1 MSKKI
6 RKCANIAAVLWAV
19 IAFMSFL
26 VQPVAAR
33 SLDAIIASG
42 EIRVGVNPEYP
53 PTSKYDS
60 KNELVGFDIDLT
72 NKIAAMLGVKPVF
85 VVVSA
90 SSRVPFVASGKV
102 DYVMGAMTRTTERA
116 KLIDFT
122 LPINTESMGVLTLA
136 GKPFN
141 TPADLNKPGVTIAE
155 VRGTTGAKL
164 AAAKFPQAKLLEL
177 DNHPDVLRAV
187 AQGRAD
193 AVVEVIPRPDHG
205 HSESQLAHAERAGR
219 RCLLQRIG
227 CGKGGHYP
235 AQLVERRYLRTQSKW
250 RDGGDVAQVVWRR
263 HARTGSR
270 ESSVL
275 EVLVEA
281 PTPKG
286 WRRSRN

>member
-193 AVVEVIPRPDHG
+193 AVVEDL
-205 HSESQLAHAERAGR
+205 S
-219 RCLLQRIG
+219 
-227 CGKGGHYP
+227 
-235 AQLVERRYLRTQSKW
+235 YLGQIMGTVKANWRTLKEPV
-250 RDGGDVAQVVWRR
+250 GDVYYNALGVAKADTTLRNWLNVAIFELNQSGATAEMWRKWY
-263 HARTGSR
+263 G
-270 ESSVL
+270 VDM
-275 EVLVEA
+275 LVPVPVNPA
-281 PTPKG
+281 F
-286 WRRSRN
+286 